1 MTPTPAPIRP
11 ARPADADAMTALYR
25 ASVEGVGARDYNA
38 EQVRVWAALAPSPDR
53 WRAMMA
59 DGRLVLAAVDAS
71 DRLLA
76 FGDLEADG
84 HIDFLYAA
92 PDAAGTGVVAALYA
106 ALEAEARARAIPR
119 LYSEASE
126 AACRFFTRRGFTVL
140 HRRDLEVDG
149 VAIHNYAVEKALA

>member
-1 MTPTPAPIRP
+1 MTDTPATIRP

-25 ASVEGVGARDYNA
+25 ASVEAVGSRDYSA

-59 DGRLVLAAVDAS
+59 DGRLVLAAVDAG

-92 PDAAGTGVVAALYA
+92 PDAAGTGVVAALYG
-106 ALEAEARARAIPR
+106 ALEAEARARGIQR

>member
-1 MTPTPAPIRP
+1 MTTTPAQIRP
-11 ARPADADAMTALYR
+11 ARPADADAMAALYR
-25 ASVEGVGARDYNA
+25 ASVEGVGARDYSP
-38 EQVRVWAALAPSPDR
+38 EQVRVWAALAPPPER

-59 DGRLVLAAVDAS
+59 DGRTVLAAVDAS

-92 PDAAGTGVVAALYA
+92 PEAAGTGVVAALYA
-106 ALEAEARARAIPR
+106 ALEDEARARGIPR

-149 VAIHNYAVEKALA
+149 VAIHNYAVEKGLA